1 MDMNQIAK
9 VASPILKRKG
19 VEFAGV
25 FGSYARGEADDES
38 DVDLLVRFSEPLSL
52 IQLVGLERELSEAL
66 GIKTEVIT
74 EKSLHRYI
82 APYVFQDLK
91 PLYGER

>member
-1 MDMNQIAK
+1 MDVNQIAK
-9 VASPILKRKG
+9 VASPILKRHG

-25 FGSYARGEADDES
+25 FGSYARGEAGDES
-38 DVDLLVRFSEPLSL
+38 DVDLLVRLSEPLSL
-52 IQLVGLERELSEAL
+52 VQLVGLERELSEAL
-66 GIKTEVIT
+66 GAKTQVVT

>member
-1 MDMNQIAK
+1 MDINQIKKIA
-9 VASPILKRKG
+9 VPILRQRG
-19 VEFAGV
+19 IEFAGV
-25 FGSYARGEADDES
+25 FGSYARGEANKES
-38 DVDLLVRFSEPLSL
+38 DIDLLVSFSEPLSL
-52 IQLVGLERELSEAL
+52 IEIIGLERELSGAL

-82 APYVFQDLK
+82 APYVFRDLK